1 MQPSSLKSFFRLVL
15 ILPVFLSAC
24 AVTEIPSPTAT
35 VTAPPPTATVTI
47 TPTTKITPTIT
58 AIIETQSSAVEDKAL
73 LVSETYPD
81 NSILEPG
88 ESFTKVFELRNT
100 GNVVWTTGYKLVRGE
115 TNPVGETLGSQ
126 TETTF
131 TQDTVPGETL
141 SLQIPLVAPNTP
153 GTYTVNW
160 TIRDA
165 NGKILPVGA
174 AQRIWATIQVCPAGQ
189 DCSPPTAGVGNPFAN
204 GVNFSLTGVTHD
216 DNTTYVGICITVE
229 NPRFIQYIPTP
240 QSAALVLD
248 GETIFA
254 SGALAVGYPSG
265 GVSCLDVRFD
275 VSLERYNQ
283 ATQISFITK
292 KLEGNWIP
300 QTSCNEIRPALM
312 DQYPGLSFDCPLY
325 DYYSNLTLPAGMTT
339 ETARQI
345 IIDATT
351 GAIYGPW
358 EIVIK

>member
-1 MQPSSLKSFFRLVL
+1 MQLPLLKTISRLIL

-24 AVTEIPSPTAT
+24 AVTETASPTVTVTTPSPTAT
-35 VTAPPPTATVTI
+35 VTI
-47 TPTTKITPTIT
+47 TSTTEITPTIT
-58 AIIETQSSAVEDKAL
+58 TTIETQSSAGEDKAR
-73 LVSETYPD
+73 LVNETYPD
-81 NSILEPG
+81 NSILKPG

-100 GNVVWTTGYKLVRGE
+100 GNVVWTTGYKLVRDE

-126 TETTF
+126 TEMSF

-141 SLQIPLVAPNTP
+141 SLQIPLVAPNKP
-153 GTYTVNW
+153 GIYTVNW
-160 TIRDA
+160 TLRDA
-165 NGKILPVGA
+165 NGEILPIGA
-174 AQRIWATIQVCPAGQ
+174 AQRIWVTIQVCPAGQ
-189 DCSPPTAGVGNPFAN
+189 DCSPPTAGVGNPYTN
-204 GVNFSLTGVTHD
+204 GVTFSLTGVTHD

-248 GETIFA
+248 GKKTFT
-254 SGALAVGYPSG
+254 SGALAVGIPSG
-265 GVSCLDVRFD
+265 GVSCLDFRFD
-275 VSLERYNQ
+275 ILPEIYNQ
-283 ATQISFITK
+283 ATQISFITE

-300 QTSCNEIRPALM
+300 QTSCNEIRPTLM

-325 DYYSNLTLPAGMTT
+325 DYYSNLILPAGMTQ
-339 ETARQI
+339 EEARQI

-358 EIVIK
+358 EVIIK